1 MYSSVDPCVFGVC
14 MVLCHVLC
22 GSVLVFLKHR
32 NGTVSIFILT
42 LLTGPKLSV
51 TDEGVFD

>member
-1 MYSSVDPCVFGVC
+1 

-42 LLTGPKLSV
+42 LLTGLKLSV